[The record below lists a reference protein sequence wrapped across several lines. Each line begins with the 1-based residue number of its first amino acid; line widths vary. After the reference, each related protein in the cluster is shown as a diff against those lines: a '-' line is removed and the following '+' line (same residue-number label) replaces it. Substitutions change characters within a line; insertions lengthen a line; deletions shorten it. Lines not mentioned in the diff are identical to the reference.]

1 MKSKMGIIRNK
12 KKVLLIMRRLL
23 NEALG
28 LKGLP
33 QSSEVL
39 NHIETKFIEDYLLIL
54 SLIPC
59 LIYTANIVPFLI

>member
-1 MKSKMGIIRNK
+1 MGIIRNK

-23 NEALG
+23 NEKALG

-59 LIYTANIVPFLI
+59 LISTQLISFHFLI

>member
-23 NEALG
+23 NEAL

-59 LIYTANIVPFLI
+59 LTLHNIVPFFF

>member
-1 MKSKMGIIRNK
+1 MK
-12 KKVLLIMRRLL
+12 
-23 NEALG
+23 ALG

-59 LIYTANIVPFLI
+59 LISTQLISFHFLI